1 MKSRIIV
8 DTGPLVALLNKP
20 DHAHTWVMQQ
30 MADAQPPLITC
41 EAVLAEAET
50 LYDRW
55 PTMPTGDK
63 RKIAEALVERIVIGE
78 GEIDIMFS
86 YLPTSEELCK
96 NQQQLRG
103 LG

>member
-1 MKSRIIV
+1 MQAEADQLRMT
-8 DTGPLVALLNKP
+8 DLNGG
-20 DHAHTWVMQQ
+20 
-30 MADAQPPLITC
+30 
-41 EAVLAEAET
+41 AVLAEAEA

-55 PTMPTGDK
+55 PTMPTDDK
-63 RKIAEALVERIVIGE
+63 RKIAEALVEKIVIGE
-78 GEIDIMFS
+78 GEIDITFS